1 MLRKQRILIAA
12 ARSVTKGHETVTE
25 HGKPFEALASIYPQG
40 DGITAQIY
48 GLHPDEMRTLILPRN
63 AEIKAM
69 DAVWLPVD
77 DPDSAAPWEVT
88 GAPVYSRHITA
99 TLRRR
104 VNFGG

>member
-40 DGITAQIY
+40 DGITAQMY
-48 GLHPDEMRTLILPRN
+48 GLHPDDIRLLILPRQY
-63 AEIKAM
+63 EIKAM
-69 DAVWLPVD
+69 DGVWLPGD
-77 DPDSAAPWEVT
+77 DPGMPPTWEVI
-88 GAPVYSRHITA
+88 GAPVYSRHTSV

-104 VNFGG
+104 VIFGG